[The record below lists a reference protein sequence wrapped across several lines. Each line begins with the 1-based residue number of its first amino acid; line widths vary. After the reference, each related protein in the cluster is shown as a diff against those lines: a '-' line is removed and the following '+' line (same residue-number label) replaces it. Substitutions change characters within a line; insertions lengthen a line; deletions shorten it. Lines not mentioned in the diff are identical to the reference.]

1 MDPSL
6 NQRVTSQDADRRNDS
21 RKAGPGDT
29 APDSIP
35 ALNRCLVLVGMMGA
49 GKSAVG
55 RQLAQRLGLPFL
67 DADTE
72 IEKAAG
78 CSIAEIFEQYGE
90 AHFRDGERRVIAR
103 LVDDGPIVLATG
115 GGAFMDADTR
125 ALLKE
130 KALTVWLNADF
141 DILWDRVSR
150 RTHRPLLQTA
160 DPKGTLKRLMTERY
174 PVYTEADITVVSD
187 EAPKDETVNRVLAAV
202 SDYIEGETK

>member
-1 MDPSL
+1 M
-6 NQRVTSQDADRRNDS
+6 NQRVTSQDADSRNDS
-21 RKAGPGDT
+21 PKAGHGGT
-29 APDSIP
+29 ASATLPMLD
-35 ALNRCLVLVGMMGA
+35 RCLVLVGMMGA

-115 GGAFMDADTR
+115 GGAFMDPETR

-174 PVYTEADITVVSD
+174 PVYGNADITVVSD
-187 EAPKDETVNRVLAAV
+187 EAPKDETVNRVLTAV
-202 SDYIEGETK
+202 SDYLESETT